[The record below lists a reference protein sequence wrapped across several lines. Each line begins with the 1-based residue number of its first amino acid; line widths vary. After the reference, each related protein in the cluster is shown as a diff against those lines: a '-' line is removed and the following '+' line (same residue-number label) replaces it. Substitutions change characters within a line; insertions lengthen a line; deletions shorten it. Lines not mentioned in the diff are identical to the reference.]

1 MSIAWG
7 ENLEV
12 NRHKSILRQILNFKI
27 FKTQHLNLFI
37 SEEDAEVT
45 FNDPADKTWEEGG
58 SNSQDSQ
65 GGLGPKAYTPQE
77 DKDIVLFLMKTRK
90 FGLVKGTDV
99 WQSMAKRVKKPR
111 SWQSLKN
118 R

>member
-65 GGLGPKAYTPQE
+65 GGLGPKAYPPQE
-77 DKDIVLFLMKTRK
+77 DNDIVLFLMKTRK